1 MYCIFFSLIKIVCLV
16 INSHFVHLRFLAV
29 WIGITPTI
37 YESSFHTSKGFT
49 GGEVQ
54 TEATRENE
62 NFVGCKLFC
71 QVLNDTVM
79 SSTDHS
85 LREFLLVFFLLLKAL
100 KTSNYGA
107 EPLLQSCGIS
117 ISTGFTQVEG
127 RVLPAPKVYFLLL
140 WSTGPDCVFLFIY
153 KFCL

>member
-1 MYCIFFSLIKIVCLV
+1 
-16 INSHFVHLRFLAV
+16 
-29 WIGITPTI
+29 
-37 YESSFHTSKGFT
+37 
-49 GGEVQ
+49 
-54 TEATRENE
+54 
-62 NFVGCKLFC
+62 
-71 QVLNDTVM
+71 M